1 MNTYREGTFAN
12 RGYRNLLGGYT
23 SEVPS
28 LTVTTSLPRGSFA
41 NGLGNS
47 GLVRRS
53 NAIKS
58 VIPPDA
64 KTEWRVLERPTQAHP
79 QPANREGFLHEAA
92 GSLDKP
98 AQESLGDLCSLRN
111 NG

>member
-12 RGYRNLLGGYT
+12 KGYRNLLGGYT

-47 GLVRRS
+47 GLGRRGHS
-53 NAIKS
+53 GKA
-58 VIPPDA
+58 
-64 KTEWRVLERPTQAHP
+64 EWRKVERPTQAHS
-79 QPANREGFLHEAA
+79 QPANREGFLHEEAS
-92 GSLDKP
+92 SLDKS
-98 AQESLGDLCSLRN
+98 A
-111 NG
+111 